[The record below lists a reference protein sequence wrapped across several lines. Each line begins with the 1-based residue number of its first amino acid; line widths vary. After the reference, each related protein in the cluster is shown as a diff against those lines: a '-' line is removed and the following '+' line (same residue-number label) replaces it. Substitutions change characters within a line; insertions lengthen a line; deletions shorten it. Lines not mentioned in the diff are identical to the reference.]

1 MNTEA
6 VEWLEARFDQIA
18 ENLFFGEPGD
28 WPGASPVRP
37 MFEFLPVID
46 DGWTAMEVT
55 SADYLD
61 SGRWWL

>member
-6 VEWLEARFDQIA
+6 VEWLEARFDQSM
-18 ENLFFGEPGD
+18 EDWLQTPPDECPGFS
-28 WPGASPVRP
+28 WVRP
-37 MFEFLPVID
+37 MLEFLPVID

-61 SGRWWL
+61 PGRWWL